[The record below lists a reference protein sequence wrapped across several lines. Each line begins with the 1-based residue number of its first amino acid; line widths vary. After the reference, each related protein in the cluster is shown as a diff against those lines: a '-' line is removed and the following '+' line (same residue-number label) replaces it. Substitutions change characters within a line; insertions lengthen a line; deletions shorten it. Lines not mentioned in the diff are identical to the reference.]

1 MNPKVQ
7 RVVCKSI
14 PWYKNI
20 DKKHQILDSYFIRSK
35 LFQIKKDIQD
45 LDDNECLNKLL
56 ALRPVKYR
64 YIDITKNFDAEKKV
78 YGFIA
83 EEVKEVLPEAV
94 NDKEKELIPN
104 IYIMGSVENDILTI
118 EKELEIDV
126 EYTCYLESETIK
138 IKVLQDLSNNN
149 YKIDKTYEIKTDL
162 FVYGKIDD
170 NFHILKKEYF
180 HALTVSSVQELHKII
195 VEQKNKINDLES
207 RLLALE
213 AIVMKI
219 I

>member
-1 MNPKVQ
+1 M
-7 RVVCKSI
+7 
-14 PWYKNI
+14 
-20 DKKHQILDSYFIRSK
+20 
-35 LFQIKKDIQD
+35 
-45 LDDNECLNKLL
+45 
-56 ALRPVKYR
+56 
-64 YIDITKNFDAEKKV
+64 

-83 EEVKEVLPEAV
+83 EEVKTVLPEAV

-149 YKIDKTYEIKTDL
+149 YKIDKTYEIKTDI
-162 FVYGKIDD
+162 FVYGKVDD

-180 HALTVSSVQELHKII
+180 HALTISSVQELHKII
-195 VEQKNKINDLES
+195 TAQQEEINNLKN

-213 AIVMKI
+213 EI
-219 I
+219 ILNKNL